1 MRQASRVRFRFD
13 DEALEVLIGGS
24 EDKTE
29 NAFVGGARTLPCC
42 KGFCHALLHLST
54 FGIKTQAQGALIE
67 FNHLP
72 SLLHSRLQ
80 T

>member
-13 DEALEVLIGGS
+13 DEVLEVLTGDS

-29 NAFVGGARTLPCC
+29 NAFVGGVRTLPYC

-54 FGIKTQAQGALIE
+54 FGLKTQAQGALIQ
-67 FNHLP
+67 
-72 SLLHSRLQ
+72 S
-80 T
+80 